1 MKSLLLIISLFG
13 LSACAHQMLVVS
25 PTTSTASVIFS
36 NSSTGFTQQYFFE
49 DPITCKGPS
58 IITPLEPRESKSLII
73 PAGRT
78 ITIWT
83 SAWGLPAEPGKV
95 AWCRPSALSTRL
107 LPSHSY
113 RIEFIADPYQ
123 KKCGVLLSSP
133 DDPYVKQV
141 LRHVD
146 GPEIAGG
153 PLTKSFSCGTAD
165 DLGGL
170 TP

>member
-1 MKSLLLIISLFG
+1 MRPLLLIIPFVA
-13 LSACAHQMLVVS
+13 LSACTHPTLEVS
-25 PTTSTASVIFS
+25 STTSIASVTFS

-49 DPITCKGPS
+49 DAITCTKPS
-58 IITPLEPRESKSLII
+58 VITPLDRLESKSLMI

-95 AWCRPSALSTRL
+95 AWCRPSAFSTRL

-123 KKCGVLLSSP
+123 KKCGVFLSSL
-133 DDPYVKQV
+133 DDPDVKQV

-153 PLTKSFSCGTAD
+153 PFTKSFSCSAAD

-170 TP
+170 MP